1 MTRIRGSEDC
11 GNSPKNSLVEK
22 IAIALETGQVEAGD
36 FSEGVV
42 WERGQVDVVNG
53 RQAVTEA
60 LASNHKPDSLTIEHA
75 ISHGKTGAASG
86 HVTFANGETRR
97 FCHVLEFTS
106 VKANCL
112 SMIWSYA

>member
-1 MTRIRGSEDC
+1 MTRICGSEDC
-11 GNSPKNSLVEK
+11 GNSPKNSFVEK

-42 WERGQVDVVNG
+42 WERGQADKVIG

-86 HVTFANGETRR
+86 HVRFANGDTRR
-97 FCHVLEFTS
+97 FCHVFEFTS
-106 VKANCL
+106 VKGG
-112 SMIWSYA
+112 SISIIRSYA